1 MKKKKEQTVKL
12 TKNKYT
18 IHKTK
23 EIKHREID

>member
-1 MKKKKEQTVKL
+1 MKKKEQTVKL

>member
-1 MKKKKEQTVKL
+1 MEKEEQTVKL